1 MSTLSLRLP
10 ESLHEKVRELAEQED
25 TSINQFITLA
35 VAEKMSALVAEEYL
49 SERARRG
56 SREKLGRVLAKVRD
70 VEPLVG
76 DELPEGFRPAAGRTK
91 RSTRPRPRGRP
102 AKRARRRSGRGG

>member
-10 ESLHEKVRELAEQED
+10 ESLHAKVRELAERED

-49 SERARRG
+49 TERAKRG
-56 SREKLGRVLAKVRD
+56 SREKLRRVLAKVRD
-70 VEPLVG
+70 VDPMPG
-76 DELPEGFRPAAGRTK
+76 DELPEP
-91 RSTRPRPRGRP
+91 TRPTARAAKRGRS
-102 AKRARRRSGRGG
+102 RR